1 MKDFL
6 KEEYSTIIQT
16 TINRS
21 PENYEVIDFK
31 KFLAKEFS
39 SVNEFINID
48 VVKNIRS
55 RIMVK
60 YNNDKSCFSDFG
72 ILKEI
77 SFSELHYYQNEIGI
91 TGPKFSDINDPV
103 AIINIDNK
111 YILWNGY
118 HRTLLKMAKKE
129 PSINGYVLN
138 ISNSN

>member
-16 TINRS
+16 TDNRS

-31 KFLAKEFS
+31 KFLAKQFS

-55 RIMVK
+55 RIIAK

-72 ILKEI
+72 KLEEVF
-77 SFSELHYYQNEIGI
+77 FSELHYYQNEIGI
-91 TGPKFSDINDPV
+91 TGPKFSNIEDPV
-103 AIINIDNK
+103 AIIKIDNQ

-118 HRTLLKMAKKE
+118 HRTLFKIAKKRI
-129 PSINGYVLN
+129 SINGYVLN
-138 ISNSN
+138 ISNSD